1 MSGIVILKIAITDFF
16 NWIVDNE
23 YFGKVELSALVHD
36 EADII
41 YPIELHDIVPTGSID
56 FNLVNIMSI
65 SIAEAKRYLLKEQGF
80 DEEQIAKWSR
90 DEILDLYDHYHED

>member
-1 MSGIVILKIAITDFF
+1 
-16 NWIVDNE
+16 
-23 YFGKVELSALVHD
+23 
-36 EADII
+36 
-41 YPIELHDIVPTGSID
+41 
-56 FNLVNIMSI
+56 MSI